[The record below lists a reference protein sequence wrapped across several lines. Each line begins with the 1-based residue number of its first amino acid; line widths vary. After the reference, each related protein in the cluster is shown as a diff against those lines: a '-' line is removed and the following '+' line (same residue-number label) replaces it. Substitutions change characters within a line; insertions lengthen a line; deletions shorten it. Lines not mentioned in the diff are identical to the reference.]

1 MLEESASRPVGLSWR
16 CSSWFTT
23 IVVGLG
29 ITTDLLVY
37 SMIIPVLPF
46 QLQELGYNGV
56 SGLVGWLLFAY
67 SAGLAVFTI
76 PIAVLSER
84 WGSRRWPLIVG
95 LLVLVGSQIMMME
108 APTYWVMCLARI
120 IQGFASSIVWVLGL
134 ALLCDCTPPSSVG
147 RQLGFAMMGL
157 SVGSIIGPPV
167 GGALYTRFGFRGPFI
182 FGIGVCV
189 ADLIGRLVIVERK
202 DALRWGIDPAAE
214 PDAVEAPDAE
224 ARGEGTGS
232 KTGHKNCAT
241 NTEAVAAQGQSAS
254 LGPEGTPA
262 IANEESMTSPQA
274 SPSMDAVALST
285 SNVASAH
292 HFSAMQVLHK
302 LRHSPRA
309 LVTVVMTLVWGIA
322 YSAQEPTLP
331 LHLADQWGFNSSKVG
346 LIYLAGVIPTLFSS
360 PITGWYTDRRG
371 AEWAISW
378 SLLLGIPW
386 WVVITID
393 GHIALFIVA
402 YCFENLFV
410 SGVVSPLTAELAAV
424 ARDIEGVGYAHVYG
438 AFNLAYGIGSSVGPV
453 VGGQM
458 YDHLQRGW
466 MAVCLLAMG
475 LTVMSLVLAFCYTG
489 DRPLGARLLRV
500 MKRRELEATQ
510 ATSDTQATEASA

>member
-1 MLEESASRPVGLSWR
+1 MLEESASRPVGLRWR

-167 GGALYTRFGFRGPFI
+167 GGALYARFGFRGPFI

-189 ADLIGRLVIVERK
+189 ADLLGRLVIIERK
-202 DALRWGIDPAAE
+202 DALRWEIDPAAE
-214 PDAVEAPDAE
+214 IDAVEAPDAE
-224 ARGEGTGS
+224 ARGEGIAS
-232 KTGHKNCAT
+232 KTASDTADAT
-241 NTEAVAAQGQSAS
+241 YAEVAVAICPAGA
-254 LGPEGTPA
+254 PA
-262 IANEESMTSPQA
+262 IATDGSQNISQA
-274 SPSMDAVALST
+274 SPSMSVMARST
-285 SNVASAH
+285 SNVASGH

-309 LVTVVMTLVWGIA
+309 IVTVVMTFVWGIA

-360 PITGWYTDRRG
+360 PITGWYTDRKG
-371 AEWAISW
+371 AEWATSW
-378 SLLLGIPW
+378 SLLLAVPW

-475 LTVMSLVLAFCYTG
+475 LTVMSLALAFCYTG
-489 DRPLGARLLRV
+489 DRPLGARLLGV
-500 MKRRELEATQ
+500 MKRREREAAQ
-510 ATSDTQATEASA
+510 AISDTQTTETSA